1 MDTVMTPNHLLSQLE
16 SLRNAVVNEAENRY
30 AHWKTAIVPQREF
43 VHQSARNLATYL
55 ALRHHDLRE
64 LQRLL
69 RPWGLSS
76 LGRSEAQTLP
86 TLDALI
92 ATVAQLAGKSEGDYP
107 RPTAKDFQRGE
118 CLLIQET
125 ERVLG
130 MPHTDRTV
138 RLMVTLPSEA
148 ATNPLLVRQLL
159 QHGMEIA
166 RINCAHDGVKQWE
179 AMVAHVR
186 AAEEMTGLSCKIAM
200 DLGGP
205 KCRTADVSLPK
216 KHRIQRGDRIL
227 LRVDAP
233 RQRKHFP
240 LQVRCTLPQAVEQ
253 IKLGERVYFDDG
265 KIGATMIERVQQGVV
280 LAVTQASL
288 VGDRLKDDK
297 GINFPDTALHL
308 SPLTEKDLQDL
319 PSIVQLA
326 NILNYSFVQSADDVR
341 LLQAEIEKVNGDK
354 RSLAIIAKIETS
366 QAFRQLPDIIMAIT
380 SKQPCGVMIARG
392 DLAVELGFERMA
404 ELQEE
409 ILWVCEAAHVPV
421 VWATQVLETLAKEGR
436 ATRAEM
442 TDAAMSQRAEAVM
455 LNKGAYILD
464 AMDVL
469 DGVLRRMATHQHKKT
484 AQLRPLSSF

>member
-1 MDTVMTPNHLLSQLE
+1 MALNKLLKDLE
-16 SLRNAVVNEAENRY
+16 SLRSAVVEEANGRY
-30 AHWKTAIVPQREF
+30 ARWKSVIIPERDF
-43 VHQSARNLATYL
+43 VHQSVHNLANYL
-55 ALRHHDLRE
+55 ALRHHDLRD

-69 RPWGLSS
+69 SPWGLSS

-92 ATVAQLAGKSEGDYP
+92 ATVAQLVGNTEKTYP
-107 RPTAKDFQRGE
+107 RPSAKDFQSGE
-118 CLLIQET
+118 GLLFQET
-125 ERVLG
+125 QRVLG
-130 MPHTDRTV
+130 APHSERTV
-138 RLMVTLPSEA
+138 RMMVTLPSEA
-148 ATNPLLVRQLL
+148 AIDPLFVRHLM

-179 AMVAHVR
+179 AMVAHIR
-186 AAEEMTGLSCKIAM
+186 AAEESTGLCCKIAM

-205 KCRTADVSLPK
+205 KCRTANVRLPK
-216 KHRIQRGDRIL
+216 KHRIQRGDHLL
-227 LRVDAP
+227 LRTDMP
-233 RQRKHFP
+233 KKDKHFP
-240 LQVRCTLPQAVEQ
+240 LQVRCTLPEAVEQ
-253 IKLGERVYFDDG
+253 IKLGDRVFFDDG
-265 KIGATMIERVQQGVV
+265 IIGSTMIERVPQGVV
-280 LAVTQASL
+280 LAVTQAAIE
-288 VGDRLKDDK
+288 GDRLKNDK
-297 GINFPDTALHL
+297 GVNFPDTALHF

-326 NILNYSFVQSADDVR
+326 DILNYSFVQSAEDVV
-341 LLQAEIEKVNGDK
+341 LLQSEIEKVNTNQ

-366 QAFRQLPDIIMAIT
+366 QAFHQLPEIIVAIA

-392 DLAVELGFERMA
+392 DLAVELGFERMV

-421 VWATQVLETLAKEGR
+421 IWATQVLETLAKEGR

-455 LNKGAYILD
+455 LNKGAYILE
-464 AMDVL
+464 AMDIL

-484 AQLRPLSSF
+484 AQLRPLLSF